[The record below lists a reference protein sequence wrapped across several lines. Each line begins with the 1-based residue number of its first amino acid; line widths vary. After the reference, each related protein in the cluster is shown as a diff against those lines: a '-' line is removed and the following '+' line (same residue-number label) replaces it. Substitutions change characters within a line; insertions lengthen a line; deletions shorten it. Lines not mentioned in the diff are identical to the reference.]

1 MTENVVDPT
10 LPQQSKLLGDLSKAT
25 GSLFTYGETHEPT
38 ISKAHEAESI
48 DLAEQIG
55 VRDGT
60 NPGVDEHS
68 PNKIMP
74 AEPYVANAVEQTM
87 ELLGKDVDQ
96 AIMRSRR
103 GEPLSYRQ
111 PEPSPTL
118 MQRIARWFQRNAFTL
133 LAVLAVGVVEY
144 VIGIAW
150 TERVFGI
157 SDDTAHIVALVL
169 PVIFAIIGYAGAH
182 AVMVSARHRA
192 KTMIKASFAT
202 TALCLLA
209 VVIGAGLVVSEI
221 VKPPLGADVV
231 ISGGATDPTSLASDG
246 GAYTFVKFAV
256 YVGLV
261 GTVTAL
267 VFLLHLLD
275 LYREHHAQEEADA
288 VAGSA
293 APTDDET
300 ARGNIAY
307 LASFIDVYK
316 ALIETRQN
324 VIRAYIAG
332 VRQHLSPRI
341 GDDWPGKTLLA
352 DRAEPDWVQELRDEI
367 KRLTN
372 ELQDSTSPTSGP
384 QSVQDRA

>member
-1 MTENVVDPT
+1 MTDNAVQPSM
-10 LPQQSKLLGDLSKAT
+10 PQQSGLLGDLSKAT
-25 GSLFTYGETHEPT
+25 RGLFTYGENHEPT
-38 ISKAHEAESI
+38 VSKEHEAEAI
-48 DLAEQIG
+48 DLAERIG
-55 VRDGT
+55 MRDGGK
-60 NPGVDEHS
+60 PGIDEFTE
-68 PNKIMP
+68 KKVMP
-74 AEPYVANAVEQTM
+74 AEAYISNAVEQTM

-103 GEPLSYRQ
+103 GEALSYLP
-111 PEPSPTL
+111 PESPLTAA
-118 MQRIARWFQRNAFTL
+118 QRIAGWFQRNAFTL

-192 KTMIKASFAT
+192 KTMIKASSVAT
-202 TALCLLA
+202 LASLL
-209 VVIGAGLVVSEI
+209 VVIVGAGLVVSEI
-221 VKPPLGADVV
+221 VKPPLSTDVG
-231 ISGGATDPTSLASDG
+231 ISGGAADPTSLASDA

-275 LYREHHAQEEADA
+275 LYREYQAREEADA
-288 VAGSA
+288 DAGGA
-293 APTDDET
+293 APTVEKV
-300 ARGNIAY
+300 AKGNIAY

-316 ALIETRQN
+316 ALLETRQN
-324 VIRAYIAG
+324 IVRAYIAG

-341 GDDWPGKTLLA
+341 GDGWPEDGILDDPK
-352 DRAEPDWVQELRDEI
+352 EPEWVQELRDEI
-367 KRLTN
+367 ERLEDLPETTAA
-372 ELQDSTSPTSGP
+372 DSNQPA
-384 QSVQDRA
+384 VQQEG